1 MNKKGGCFTV
11 FLILILGFSL
21 LLNLVF
27 LSILQSKKGAIA
39 PVPLEEEFV
48 SGDFS
53 TKDSKIALIHLRGL
67 ISQDEAG
74 SFTQNSVEDIKVQ
87 LKAAREDKKVKGII
101 VAINSPGGEVNAS
114 DVIYHEIRLTRNLK
128 PVVIYMESMAASG
141 GYYSAVGGSYL
152 MANDLTITGSIGVI
166 MESFL
171 VKDLMDKVGI
181 KAFVFKSGKMK
192 DLLNPTRE
200 MTPEEQA
207 FVQGLIDEAYNKFIS
222 IVSKERHIDINKLK
236 SNLADGRIFM
246 GEDALK
252 NGLIDGLGYFEDAFN
267 KCKELSKVQS
277 ARLIRYVPPFKI
289 SNLFRL
295 FSKGMTPKIELGYPA
310 VRFPLSSGQLYY
322 LYPQAFGLS
331 S

>member
-1 MNKKGGCFTV
+1 MNKKGGCFSV
-11 FLILILGFSL
+11 FLILILCFSL
-21 LLNLVF
+21 LLNLIF
-27 LSILQSKKGAIA
+27 ISILQTKKA
-39 PVPLEEEFV
+39 PSAPLALEEEFV
-48 SGDFS
+48 GGDFAM
-53 TKDSKIALIHLRGL
+53 KDVKIALIHLRGL
-67 ISQDEAG
+67 ISQDEG
-74 SFTQNSVEDIKVQ
+74 GTFTQNTVEDMKVQ

-114 DVIYHEIRLTRNLK
+114 DVIYHEIRLTRNVK

-171 VKDLMDKVGI
+171 VKDLMEKVGI
-181 KAFVFKSGKMK
+181 KALTFKSGKMK

-207 FVQGLIDEAYNKFIS
+207 FIQGLIDETYNKFVS
-222 IVSKERHIDINKLK
+222 IVAKERHMDINKLK
-236 SNLADGRIFM
+236 NNLADGRIFM
-246 GEDALK
+246 GQDALK

-267 KCKELSKVQS
+267 KCKELSKVPS
-277 ARLIRYVPPFKI
+277 ARLIRYVPPFKF

-295 FSKGMTPKIELGYPA
+295 FSKEMIPNINLSP
-310 VRFPLSSGQLYY
+310 RPLQWPISSGHLYY
-322 LYPQAFGLS
+322 LYPQAFGLN
-331 S
+331 